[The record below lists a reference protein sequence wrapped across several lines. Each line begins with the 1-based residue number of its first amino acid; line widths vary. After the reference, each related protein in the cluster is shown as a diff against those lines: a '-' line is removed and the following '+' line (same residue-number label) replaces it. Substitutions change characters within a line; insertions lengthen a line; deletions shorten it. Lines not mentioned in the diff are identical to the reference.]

1 MYWITQL
8 SLFILCC
15 LMFKLSHE
23 YKVAILLLSTIC
35 FDAIVFN
42 FLPFGGAKYILS
54 HCFILSEIPHIRQNI
69 KTLKKTIVY
78 PLVLIAIIAAVVLL
92 INSPHYNNN
101 LTNILRLFIME
112 LSGKYLAIC
121 YAFISI
127 LSMNNMKPILKVSY
141 YGLLILTVFGFFNL
155 LTSRAWFIDTIGAHM
170 TVAENMQDLGGK
182 FTHSSRFRVQAMFFN
197 PFDYGYICVLLLLS
211 QLWGYIKKLV
221 SKQQFYI
228 STGCCIFG
236 VLFCGCR
243 TNILCC
249 VIGIVVFVYYAY
261 SMKKW
266 IRYAIVGFFLCVIA
280 YSTIPVIQEKVDQ
293 TMTAFDT
300 NSQYSG
306 SSIDMRILQYT
317 AVLYHIRGHELFG
330 RGLGFF
336 NIDMGWGEGQLSTLV
351 DKDLWG
357 LEGVVMGYLLER
369 GVIGLLFYSAFYII
383 LLCFLYCNHS
393 VDRQTSAFGLAIV
406 FTYLAF
412 ANMTGELDSVFP
424 TLLLTGCCIKL
435 IYQKKSTIL
444 NFYDISHNSKLLNR
458 IE

>member
-1 MYWITQL
+1 
-8 SLFILCC
+8 
-15 LMFKLSHE
+15 MFKVSRE

-35 FDAIVFN
+35 FNAIVLN
-42 FLPFGGAKYILS
+42 YIPFGKAQYILS
-54 HCFILSEIPHIRQNI
+54 HCFILSEIPYIRQHI
-69 KTLKKTIVY
+69 KMLKKTIIY
-78 PLVLIAIIAAVVLL
+78 LLLLIVIIATIVLL

-101 LTNILRLFIME
+101 LINIIRLFIME
-112 LSGKYLAIC
+112 LTGKYFVIC

-127 LSMNNMKPILKVSY
+127 FSLNNMKPILKVSY
-141 YGLLILTVFGFFNL
+141 YGLLMLTAFGILNL
-155 LTSRAWFIDTIGAHM
+155 ITSRAWFIDTIGAHM

-197 PFDYGYICVLLLLS
+197 PFDYGYICILLLLL
-211 QLWGYIKKLV
+211 QLWGYVKKLV
-221 SKQQFYI
+221 SKRQFYI
-228 STGCCIFG
+228 SVACCIFG

-249 VIGIVVFVYYAY
+249 AIGIIVFVYYAY
-261 SMKKW
+261 SVKQWVK
-266 IRYAIVGFFLCVIA
+266 YAVIVFFMCLIA
-280 YSTIPVIQEKVDQ
+280 YSSIPVIQEKVDQ

-357 LEGVVMGYLLER
+357 LEGVVMSYLLER
-369 GVIGLLFYSAFYII
+369 GVIGLLLYFAFYII
-383 LLCFLYCNHS
+383 LLYFLYRHRL
-393 VDRQTSAFGLAIV
+393 VDKQTAAFGLSIV
-406 FTYLAF
+406 FAYLAF
-412 ANMTGELDSVFP
+412 ANMTGELSSVFP

-435 IYQKKSTIL
+435 LYQQTAFNKMNNI
-444 NFYDISHNSKLLNR
+444 
-458 IE
+458 